1 MFSQLYKR
9 TNILLSTKISIF
21 MSLLLDPLPK
31 MKKKTTTT
39 TKTMNQVRL
48 RDTVRSESAF
58 HPQTQTSC
66 IMHMLSFLETKSIFK
81 EFWKLP
87 SLLGNNL
94 SFPMSCEQC
103 PLFSNRNLPS
113 SFGEWLRAIACILLG
128 VLEIFF
134 TYKSRGGV
142 PHLALGLE
150 RTLFHV

>member
-1 MFSQLYKR
+1 
-9 TNILLSTKISIF
+9 

-81 EFWKLP
+81 EF
-87 SLLGNNL
+87 
-94 SFPMSCEQC
+94 
-103 PLFSNRNLPS
+103 
-113 SFGEWLRAIACILLG
+113 
-128 VLEIFF
+128 
-134 TYKSRGGV
+134 
-142 PHLALGLE
+142 
-150 RTLFHV
+150 